1 MQSIDELR
9 GKVESLRE
17 EIATLA
23 DAEELTTEQDERF
36 DAALVE
42 FDEVRSALE
51 KAEKRAA
58 DVERI
63 KGFASNERAVKP
75 TIEPININTRTSP
88 FDVDELRSATPEKRA
103 TELRARALDVAEKD
117 RTWAHLGDAERE
129 ALTRS
134 LSGGKRSKV
143 ANDVAELV
151 IGTGSAEYRDLFEQY
166 LEEPW
171 NGAVKRELEDR
182 QAEIYTR
189 TSVQQAG
196 AVGALFVPY
205 ALDSSV
211 ILTNA
216 GVVNPLREICRT
228 VQITGT
234 NSWNVPTSAGVTAAV
249 LGETVAASDNTPTF
263 TSTNIPVYKQAAW
276 AFGSFEAV
284 ADIGDLGA
292 TLSAMFADAKNRSEA
307 SYFTTGTGSSQ
318 PTGIVTYASNATS
331 VYAGSSGAA
340 NAADLIAADIYGMR
354 ASLSP
359 RWRQNSVWLANL
371 STAHYIR
378 QFGTSTNFHA
388 FTLDL
393 TQDSDQL
400 RLLGKPFYEV
410 SDMDSTVI
418 SGSTDF
424 MVLHCDP
431 TQFVIVDRVG
441 MQIAYEPMIYSGG
454 KVPTGEQGW
463 FVYWRSGSGGS
474 GAQDAFRLLKL

>member
-171 NGAVKRELEDR
+171 NGAVKRELDERNADI
-182 QAEIYTR
+182 QTR

-196 AVGALFVPY
+196 TIGALFVPY
-205 ALDSSV
+205 ALDSTV

-216 GVVNPLREICRT
+216 GVVNPLRNICRT

-234 NSWNVPTSAGVTAAV
+234 NSWNVPTSAGVNAAV
-249 LGETVAASDNTPTF
+249 LVKISAS
-263 TSTNIPVYKQAAW
+263 TSNCEANIQ
-276 AFGSFEAV
+276 GAV
-284 ADIGDLGA
+284 I
-292 TLSAMFADAKNRSEA
+292 
-307 SYFTTGTGSSQ
+307 
-318 PTGIVTYASNATS
+318 
-331 VYAGSSGAA
+331 
-340 NAADLIAADIYGMR
+340 
-354 ASLSP
+354 
-359 RWRQNSVWLANL
+359 
-371 STAHYIR
+371 
-378 QFGTSTNFHA
+378 
-388 FTLDL
+388 
-393 TQDSDQL
+393 
-400 RLLGKPFYEV
+400 
-410 SDMDSTVI
+410 
-418 SGSTDF
+418 
-424 MVLHCDP
+424 
-431 TQFVIVDRVG
+431 
-441 MQIAYEPMIYSGG
+441 
-454 KVPTGEQGW
+454 
-463 FVYWRSGSGGS
+463 
-474 GAQDAFRLLKL
+474 